1 MRTNW
6 NKFSTQLLINILEQD
21 NNPVEICDLICE
33 LTKRK
38 VHSSRVRDILRELS
52 KSTIVFWND
61 YTISDFALAA
71 LDLMEW
77 DSYKGNR
84 KEVITLIA
92 SGLNFA

>member
-6 NKFSTQLLINILEQD
+6 NKFSTQLLIDMLEQD

-71 LDLMEW
+71 LDLMAW

-84 KEVITLIA
+84 EEVSTLIA